1 MIEGKRVLTGV
12 KPTGKPHLGNYLGAI
27 KPAIEMGTEKDRQKA
42 IEMGNTAKQHIM
54 FIADYHAINAE
65 KNVEILNKEIKEIAC
80 IYLAAGLNPDK
91 SIFYRQSDVPEI
103 FEITTILTAFTPN
116 FKKSI
121 QLRFVL

>member
-1 MIEGKRVLTGV
+1 
-12 KPTGKPHLGNYLGAI
+12 
-27 KPAIEMGTEKDRQKA
+27 
-42 IEMGNTAKQHIM
+42 M

-103 FEITTILTAFTPN
+103 FEITTILTAFTPKGFLVSN
-116 FKKSI
+116 TI
-121 QLRFVL
+121 LAELVL